1 MILSRLYSS
10 RGRDWCFNALALLV
24 GAAFWA
30 VLIWTFL
37 P

>member
-10 RGRDWCFNALALLV
+10 RGRALCFKVLAFV
-24 GAAFWA
+24 IGAAFWV
-30 VLIWTFL
+30 VLIWAIL

>member
-10 RGRDWCFNALALLV
+10 RGRAACAWLLAFVV

-30 VLIWTFL
+30 VLIWSIL

>member
-10 RGRDWCFNALALLV
+10 RGRALCFNAMAFV
-24 GAAFWA
+24 IGAAFWA
-30 VLIWTFL
+30 VLLWSFL

>member
-1 MILSRLYSS
+1 MMNRLYST
-10 RGRDWCFNALALLV
+10 RGRAGCGIALALLV